1 MKILTKLPSDNI
13 ENIFLDICI
22 KSKSGCNV
30 IVGDKNY
37 NISINNYGVYVIS
50 EFNADIELT
59 EEEFKKSKK

>member
-22 KSKSGCNV
+22 NSKSGCNV

-59 EEEFKKSKK
+59 EEEFKKFKK